1 MFFPVLFEKFFKNT
15 FFHRTLP
22 VVAPVLL
29 AFAVHKVLEFGAVG
43 AEDDLY
49 GFLAKMSWFIKWVAL
64 FFLLH
69 LGKLLLKR

>member
-49 GFLAKMSWFIKWVAL
+49 GFLAKMS
-64 FFLLH
+64 
-69 LGKLLLKR
+69 